1 MARYTGPKHR
11 IARREGVNVLE
22 KVSPSLDRRLNV
34 PPGVH
39 GRKGR
44 RRKLSEYG
52 IQLRE
57 KQKLKSIYGILEKQF
72 KKYVDQAQK
81 VKGNTEEAL
90 MQLLETRL
98 DNIVYRFGFAKSR
111 PQARQLAGH
120 GHVLVNNRRVNTPS
134 YKVNQGDVIT
144 LSSKILAVWKAN
156 KQEEQEASLPSYLD
170 KKGEVG
176 KVLRLPAKEDVANPV
191 DYQLVIEY
199 YSR

>member
-72 KKYVDQAQK
+72 KKYIDQAQK

-111 PQARQLAGH
+111 PQARQLTGH